1 LVNVLVIGS
10 GGREHALSWKL
21 SQSSKVETVYTAP
34 GNGGTKNNVPLDV
47 TDLDGLSEFAQKN
60 NCFTVVGP
68 EDPLAAGIV
77 DKFNELNLK
86 VFGPSQAA
94 AQLESSKIWAKNF
107 MKRNNIPTARFE
119 IFDDPQKAEEYVK
132 SIDYNVVVKADGL
145 AAGKGVIVCNS
156 NDEAISAIHTI
167 LVKKT
172 FGDAGNKIIIEERID
187 GIEASYIAL
196 SDGDVALPMASS
208 QDHKRIFDDD
218 EGPNTGGMGAYSP
231 TPIVTTDLAKKI
243 QEEVIEKTIHAMK
256 NEGISFKG
264 FLYAGIMIK
273 DGKPYVLEYNVRM
286 GDPEC
291 QPITMRMN
299 FDLYDYFVAS
309 VDGTLSSMPS
319 LSWKDQFAVCV
330 VLASNGY
337 PGTYSTNDEITGFDS
352 ISNDTHVFHAGT
364 KKYDGKIFSNGGRVL
379 GVTSLGDSLDSAIS
393 NVYSATEKII
403 WSNKYC
409 RKDIGKK
416 GLSYF
421 WVWNILSSVIIQF
434 MFMSCSDFGIFLIIC
449 FSNTSEIVIVSFF
462 AKNLS

>member
-1 LVNVLVIGS
+1 MVNVLVIGS

-299 FDLYDYFVAS
+299 FDLYDYFVAC

-352 ISNDTHVFHAGT
+352 ISNDTHIFHAGT
-364 KKYDGKIFSNGGRVL
+364 KKHDGKIFSNGGRVL

-421 WVWNILSSVIIQF
+421 
-434 MFMSCSDFGIFLIIC
+434 
-449 FSNTSEIVIVSFF
+449 
-462 AKNLS
+462 